1 MRPALWQVDTGL
13 RMQRIGGEIFGT
25 CHCIR
30 LRPIYSSGELFF
42 VLMYDSMADK
52 GHSTNAAAAD
62 GTRPQ
67 NRDKNGLLKKGTD
80 KMWKIG
86 DAQPRIED
94 PKLVRGEGA
103 YTDDRRAANG
113 LFMYVLRSTAASARL
128 DSMDIEAAR
137 AMPGVVEILTGA
149 DLVADG
155 LGTIRPRISHPGPDG
170 GDMRVP
176 EIFALA
182 TDLVQFVGHPIA
194 IVLAETQS
202 QAEDAAEA
210 IDLEL
215 TERPATTDV
224 LKAIAEDAPK
234 VWPDLPDNR
243 CYRVEK
249 GNGAAVEAAIETA
262 AHVSRARLKISR
274 VTAVALEPRAAV
286 ASWSEDAGYTIE
298 LGTQSPHR
306 IRDDLAKVMNEP
318 SDRIRVVAKE
328 TGGSFGMKNFAYT
341 EYSLALWA
349 ARRTGRPVQWLATRT
364 ESFLADSHAREQ
376 WADATLALDSE
387 GRFTALDVTIYAAL
401 GACMGPS
408 TTHPQVANLG
418 GLAGV
423 YRTPAIRAVVEGI
436 FVNSQ
441 MVAPYRGA
449 GRPEATYVIE
459 RMIDIAAAETGWDR
473 AELRRI
479 NLIGADEM
487 PYKTGLIFTYDSG
500 DFTGV
505 LDRALDAADWSGF
518 PARRDEAAARGRLR
532 GIGIANP
539 IEIAGGPANKPHPE
553 FITLRVAPQGN
564 ASLVVG
570 SCDSGQ
576 GHATAFR
583 QLLVDRLGL
592 DPEAVDFSFG
602 DTGALAQG
610 TGTFGS
616 RSLSAVGAA
625 LYDGIDQLTDQMRP
639 AAAQAMGNGAEA
651 SDITFADGLFMTSQ
665 GDSVTFL
672 EALAAAPKPIEIE
685 SHAGAEGATFPNG
698 CHVCEIEVDPETG
711 QVEVVNYTV
720 VDDVGTVINPLLVK
734 GQIAGGVAQ
743 GLGQALMEEILYDP
757 ETGQILSATF
767 MDYAMPRAADLPGI
781 DIISFPVPTLMN
793 PLGAKGAGEAGTVG
807 ALAAGISAVADALSP
822 RGVTHLDMPATPSA
836 IWRALEGNSLA
847 SIR

>member
-1 MRPALWQVDTGL
+1 
-13 RMQRIGGEIFGT
+13 
-25 CHCIR
+25 
-30 LRPIYSSGELFF
+30 
-42 VLMYDSMADK
+42 MYDSMADK
-52 GHSTNAAAAD
+52 GHSFNALAME
-62 GTRPQ
+62 GRRLQ
-67 NRDKNGLLKKGTD
+67 YRGKRDVLKKGSIR
-80 KMWKIG
+80 MWKIG

-103 YTDDRRAANG
+103 YTDDRRAADG
-113 LFMYVLRSTAASARL
+113 LYMHVLRSTAASARL
-128 DSMDIEAAR
+128 EGVDADAAKS
-137 AMPGVVEILTGA
+137 MPGVVDILTGA

-155 LGTIRPRISHPGPDG
+155 LGPIRPRITHPGPDG

-176 EIFALA
+176 RIHALA
-182 TDLVQFVGHPIA
+182 TDLVQYVGHPIA
-194 IVLAETQS
+194 IVIAETQD

-210 IDLEL
+210 IELDL

-224 LKAIAEDAPK
+224 LKAVAEGAPK

-243 CYRVEK
+243 CYSVEK
-249 GNGAAVEAAIETA
+249 GNGAAVEAAIEAA

-286 ASWSEDAGYTIE
+286 AYWDDATGYCLE
-298 LGTQSPHR
+298 VGTQSPHR

-318 SDRIRVVAKE
+318 ADRIRVIAKE

-364 ESFLADSHAREQ
+364 ESFLGDSHAREQ
-376 WADATLALDSE
+376 WVDAALALDAE

-423 YRTPAIRAVVEGI
+423 YRTPAIRAVVEGV

-459 RMIDIAAAETGWDR
+459 RMIDIAAAETGRDR

-500 DFTGV
+500 DFAGV
-505 LDRALDAADWSGF
+505 LDSALSAADWAGF
-518 PARRDEAAARGRLR
+518 PARRAESEARGQLR

-539 IEIAGGPANKPHPE
+539 IEIAGGPAAKPHPE
-553 FITLRVAPQGN
+553 FIKLRVAPQGN
-564 ASLVVG
+564 ATLVAG

-583 QLLVDRLGL
+583 QVLSDQLGL

-602 DTGALAQG
+602 DTGNLEKG

-616 RSLSAVGAA
+616 RSLAAVGAA
-625 LYDGIDQLTDQMRP
+625 LSDGVEQLAEQLRP
-639 AAAQAMGNGAEA
+639 AAAQAMGNGARA
-651 SDITFADGLFMTSQ
+651 DDIDFADGAFVSSQ
-665 GDSVTFL
+665 GDRVTFL
-672 EALAAAPKPIEIE
+672 EALAAAPGPIEIE
-685 SHAGAEGATFPNG
+685 SHAGAQGATFPNG
-698 CHVCEIEVDPETG
+698 CHICEVEIDPETG
-711 QVEVVNYTV
+711 HVEVVRYTV

-743 GLGQALMEEILYDP
+743 GLGQALMEEIRYDP
-757 ETGQILSATF
+757 ESAQILSATF
-767 MDYAMPRAADLPGI
+767 MDYAIPRAADLPGI
-781 DIISFPVPTLMN
+781 DVTSFPVPTLMN

-822 RGVTHLDMPATPSA
+822 RGITHLDMPATPSA
-836 IWRALEGNSLA
+836 IWRALEGKSLA

>member
-1 MRPALWQVDTGL
+1 
-13 RMQRIGGEIFGT
+13 
-25 CHCIR
+25 
-30 LRPIYSSGELFF
+30 
-42 VLMYDSMADK
+42 
-52 GHSTNAAAAD
+52 
-62 GTRPQ
+62 
-67 NRDKNGLLKKGTD
+67 
-80 KMWKIG
+80 MWKIG

-103 YTDDRRAANG
+103 FTDDRRAANG
-113 LFMYVLRSTAASARL
+113 LFMYVLRSSTASARL
-128 DSMDIEAAR
+128 DSIDTEVAK

-155 LGTIRPRISHPGPDG
+155 LGPIRPRISHPGPGG

-182 TDLVQFVGHPIA
+182 TDLVQYVGHPIA
-194 IVLAETQS
+194 IVIAETQY

-210 IDLEL
+210 IELEL
-215 TERPATTDV
+215 TERPAITDV

-243 CYRVEK
+243 CYSVEK
-249 GNGAAVEAAIETA
+249 GDGAAVKAAIGAA

-286 ASWSEDAGYTIE
+286 ASWSEGAGYTLE
-298 LGTQSPHR
+298 VGTQSPHR

-364 ESFLADSHAREQ
+364 ESFLGDSHAREQ
-376 WADATLALDSE
+376 WVDATLALDSE

-423 YRTPAIRAVVEGI
+423 YRTPAIRAAVEGI

-459 RMIDIAAAETGWDR
+459 RMIDIAAAETGRDR

-487 PYKTGLIFTYDSG
+487 PFKTGLIFTYDSG

-505 LDRALDAADWSGF
+505 LDSALTAADWAGF
-518 PARRDEAAARGRLR
+518 PARRAEAAARGQLR

-539 IEIAGGPANKPHPE
+539 IEIAGGPATNPHPE
-553 FITLRVAPQGN
+553 YIKLRVAPQGN
-564 ASLVVG
+564 ATLVAG

-583 QLLVDRLGL
+583 QLLADRLGL
-592 DPEAVDFSFG
+592 EPEAVEFNFG
-602 DTGALAQG
+602 DTGGLAKG

-625 LYDGIDQLTDQMRP
+625 LFDGIDQLTEQMRP
-639 AAAQAMGNGAEA
+639 AAAQAMGNGTD
-651 SDITFADGLFMTSQ
+651 SGDISFADGRFVTSK
-665 GDSVTFL
+665 GDSVSFL
-672 EALAAAPKPIEIE
+672 EALAAAPGPIEIE
-685 SHAGAEGATFPNG
+685 SHAGARGSTFPNG
-698 CHVCEIEVDPETG
+698 CHICEVEIDPETG
-711 QVEVVNYTV
+711 QVDVVNYTV

-743 GLGQALMEEILYDP
+743 GLGQALMEEIRYDP
-757 ETGQILSATF
+757 ESGQILSATF
-767 MDYAMPRAADLPGI
+767 MDYAIPRAADLPGI
-781 DIISFPVPTLMN
+781 DVTSFPVPTLMN

-836 IWRALEGNSLA
+836 IWRALEGISLA
-847 SIR
+847 PDR